1 MKKNTVSTSNKVIG
15 YLMYAFAVLTPLS
28 NLPQISQLFST
39 KVTAGLSIS
48 TWTLYLVLGLIPLTY
63 AIVNN
68 IRPLIVSNVLWIF
81 VDAIMIYGII
91 VYTPGFLPKDYQQ
104 LLLINNIGKAISGI
118 GLLCLSS
125 AFALYTFDLLKLHNT
140 KARA

>member
-1 MKKNTVSTSNKVIG
+1 MKKNTVSTTNKIIG
-15 YLMYAFAVLTPLS
+15 YMMYAFAVLTPLS
-28 NLPQISQLFST
+28 NWPQINQLFST

-63 AIVNN
+63 AIINK
-68 IRPLIVSNVLWIF
+68 IRPLVVSNILWTL
-81 VDAIMIYGII
+81 VDILMIYGII
-91 VYTPGFLPKDYQQ
+91 VYTPGFLPKDYQH

-118 GLLCLSS
+118 GLICLSS

-140 KARA
+140 KVRA